1 MKIIKEFREF
11 AVKGNMFDM
20 AVGIIIGTAF
30 SKVVN
35 SLVNNIIMPPFGYL
49 IGGVNFTE
57 LSIIIREARMDEAGN
72 VIREAVAIEYGMFIQ
87 VALNFLVVALSIFL
101 VIKGFNSL
109 KKKAENPQD
118 PTVVTPKDIQ
128 LLSEIRDLLKK

>member
-1 MKIIKEFREF
+1 
-11 AVKGNMFDM
+11 MFDM

-30 SKVVN
+30 SKVIN
-35 SLVNNIIMPPFGYL
+35 SLVNNIIMPPLGYL

-57 LSIIIREARMDEAGN
+57 LNIVIREARMDEAGA
-72 VIREAVAIEYGMFIQ
+72 VIREAVTIEYGMFIQ
-87 VALNFLVVALSIFL
+87 IVLNFLVVALSIFL

-109 KKKAENPQD
+109 KKKAENVEDQ
-118 PTVVTPKDIQ
+118 TVVTPKDIQ